1 MEGKNTIADAGF
13 AASRNFD
20 GPMTIGAVTGGSE
33 AERAGLQSG
42 DTILE
47 INGKIAGQESSQ
59 EMSRLSPGD
68 MITVKIRG
76 RRGAERE
83 LKWKVGS
90 REEGSYEMKDLD
102 AVTPEQRARRA
113 AWLKGEAE
121 TYLAK

>member
-1 MEGKNTIADAGF
+1 MAVGT
-13 AASRNFD
+13 
-20 GPMTIGAVTGGSE
+20 VTGGSA

-47 INGKIAGQESSQ
+47 INGKIAGQDASQ
-59 EMSRLSPGD
+59 EMSRVSPGD

-121 TYLAK
+121 TYRAK